1 MRNSLMMAGALGLV
15 LVGTGCATKKYVAKT
30 VSPVEAHVGAVESKN
45 DQKNADQDKQ
55 IAEHGQLIADHKKE
69 LDEIGTDLSRTKE
82 RVTDVDTKAG
92 AAAQSAQQANQAAQ
106 AANQAAGN
114 AQRAADQA
122 NQGLARTEQTMVA
135 MNKWDLSTST
145 TVLFP
150 VGQSKLSKDAMAQ
163 LDDFAMKVAPYQRYQ
178 VEVQGFTDKTGPASF
193 NDTLSEA
200 RADAVAR
207 YLANE
212 HKIPLRSISTLGSGY
227 ALPVADDKTRDG
239 RKQNRRV
246 EVRLFIPEAG
256 SGSTAQAAGVGVGAG
271 Q

>member
-30 VSPVEAHVGAVESKN
+30 VSPVEARVSAVETKN
-45 DQKNADQDKQ
+45 TEQDKQ
-55 IAEHGQLIADHKKE
+55 IADHGQAIADQKKE
-69 LDEIGTDLSRTKE
+69 IDEIGTDLSRTKE
-82 RVTDVDTKAG
+82 RVTDVDNKAT
-92 AAAQSAQQANQAAQ
+92 AAGQAAQQANQAAQ

-122 NQGLARTEQTMVA
+122 NQGVATAERTMVA
-135 MNKWDLSTST
+135 MNKWDLSSST

-193 NDTLSEA
+193 NDTLSAA

-256 SGSTAQAAGVGVGAG
+256 SGSTAQASGVGVGIG

>member
-1 MRNSLMMAGALGLV
+1 MMAGALGLT
-15 LVGTGCATKKYVAKT
+15 LLGTGCATKKYVAKT
-30 VSPVEAHVGAVESKN
+30 VSPVEARVGATETKN
-45 DQKNADQDKQ
+45 TEQDKQ
-55 IAEHGQLIADHKKE
+55 IAEHGQTIAEQKKE
-69 LDEIGTDLSRTKE
+69 IDELGTDLSRTKE
-82 RVTDVDTKAG
+82 RVTDVDSKAG
-92 AAAQSAQQANQAAQ
+92 AAAQAAQQANQAAQ

-114 AQRAADQA
+114 AQHTADEA
-122 NQGLARTEQTMVA
+122 NQSVARVERTMTA
-135 MNKWDLSTST
+135 MNKWDLSTSV

-150 VGQSKLSKDAMAQ
+150 VGQSKLSKDAKAQ
-163 LDDFAMKVAPYQRYQ
+163 LDDFAMKVASYQRYQ
-178 VEVQGFTDKTGPASF
+178 IEVQGFTDKTGSASF

-200 RADAVAR
+200 RADTVAR

-256 SGSTAQAAGVGVGAG
+256 SGSPAQAGGVGVGIG